1 MNIRSFCGSKRLIAA
16 IMVLVAMYMPSVNA
30 VNNNLNHIEME
41 QSDNKDIIVEL
52 KTTLGDIKLLLYGDT
67 PLHMNNFVKLV
78 NEGFYDGLLFHRVI
92 NDFMIQGGD
101 PNSKNAPSGKLL
113 GDGSPAYK
121 IDAEFVYPRH
131 FHKRGALAA
140 AREGDNVNP
149 EKKSSSSQF
158 YIVTGR
164 KFSPA
169 QLDQMQSQR
178 LMMQKKS
185 IFNDLT
191 MQNRDS
197 IMTLRRNQDL
207 AGLQQLQENLIK
219 QTEALA
225 AEKPDTLTA
234 EQREAYVNVGGTPH
248 LDGSYTVFGEV
259 ISGMDVVDLIQ
270 KVETD
275 QNDRPKEDVRIIS
288 AKVVK

>member
-101 PNSKNAPSGKLL
+101 PNSKNAPAGKLL
-113 GDGSPAYK
+113 GDGSPDYK

-197 IMTLRRNQDL
+197 IMALRRNQDL

-234 EQREAYVNVGGTPH
+234 EQRDAYVNVGGTPH

>member
-113 GDGSPAYK
+113 GDGSPDYK

>member
-41 QSDNKDIIVEL
+41 QSDNKDITVEL

-101 PNSKNAPSGKLL
+101 PNSKNAPAGKLL
-113 GDGSPAYK
+113 GDGSPDYK

>member
-41 QSDNKDIIVEL
+41 KSDNKDIIVEL

-101 PNSKNAPSGKLL
+101 PNSKNAPAGKLL
-113 GDGSPAYK
+113 GDGSPDYK

>member
-1 MNIRSFCGSKRLIAA
+1 
-16 IMVLVAMYMPSVNA
+16 
-30 VNNNLNHIEME
+30 ME

-113 GDGSPAYK
+113 GDGSPDYK

>member
-101 PNSKNAPSGKLL
+101 PNSKNAPAGKLL
-113 GDGSPAYK
+113 GDGSPDYK

>member
-16 IMVLVAMYMPSVNA
+16 IMVLVAMYMPSINA

-101 PNSKNAPSGKLL
+101 PNSKNAPAGKLL
-113 GDGSPAYK
+113 GDGSPDYK

>member
-101 PNSKNAPSGKLL
+101 PNSKNAPAGKLL
-113 GDGSPAYK
+113 GDGSPDYK

-169 QLDQMQSQR
+169 QLDQMRSQR

-197 IMTLRRNQDL
+197 IMALRRNQDL

-234 EQREAYVNVGGTPH
+234 EQRDAYVNVGGTPH